1 MGRSLLLW
9 LVVEGWP
16 WAPYLAAKVATGKTL
31 LKPPEHYVVS
41 GGEGGPAYWDAVGW
55 AVQAVDTPCGP
66 RQGYEGLLEHV
77 TVRFVARCSR
87 ICTHELVRHRLA
99 SYSQTSTR
107 LGGFHATGY
116 GEAVEAFCRGE
127 LGLERLCV
135 IPMGGGYVEERCRS
149 YLVKLCDLLS
159 RGEGKQVDDILR
171 YAQPDALAAHI
182 MATTNLREVLHMASL
197 RLHPHAHWEIRRL
210 AEELLERMWRE
221 HRVPAHLML
230 ALKRPGLLEA
240 RRDLWPLAEE
250 QLEWLHRGNPGAAEK
265 MEKLIAGAI
274 SFLQEP
280 LQGTA

>member
-1 MGRSLLLW
+1 LSAILW
-9 LVVEGWP
+9 LGVEGWP

-31 LKPPEHYVVS
+31 RKPPVHYAET
-41 GGEGGPAYWDAVGW
+41 GRPGGPAYWDAVGW
-55 AVQAVDTPCGP
+55 AVLAVDTPCST

-77 TVRFVARCSR
+77 TVRLVARCSR
-87 ICTHELVRHRLA
+87 ICTHELVRHRIA

-127 LGLERLCV
+127 ASLEQLCVIPPGDGYVAERCRDYLERLC
-135 IPMGGGYVEERCRS
+135 G
-149 YLVKLCDLLS
+149 LLG
-159 RGEGKQVDDILR
+159 RGEGKRVDDALR
-171 YAQPDALAAHI
+171 YAQPDALAAHV

-210 AEELLERMWRE
+210 TEELLEKLWRE

-240 RRDLWPLAEE
+240 RRDLEPLALE
-250 QLEWLHRGNPGAAEK
+250 QLEWLRSGNPEAAK
-265 MEKLIAGAI
+265 TVAALVQATSLASLMPR
-274 SFLQEP
+274 SQ
-280 LQGTA
+280 TS